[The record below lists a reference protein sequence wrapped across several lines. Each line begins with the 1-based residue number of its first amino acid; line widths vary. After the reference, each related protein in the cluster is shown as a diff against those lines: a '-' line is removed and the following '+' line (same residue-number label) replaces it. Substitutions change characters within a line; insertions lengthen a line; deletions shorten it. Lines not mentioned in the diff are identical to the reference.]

1 MVVIKGQSIIVWHRV
16 IFLLEGSACMKLDI
30 TSKDLLVEK
39 CEDGMM
45 IVGVDI
51 TKQNF
56 GLNWHRIGFRGEL
69 WS

>member
-1 MVVIKGQSIIVWHRV
+1 
-16 IFLLEGSACMKLDI
+16 MKLDI

-45 IVGVDI
+45 TVGVDI